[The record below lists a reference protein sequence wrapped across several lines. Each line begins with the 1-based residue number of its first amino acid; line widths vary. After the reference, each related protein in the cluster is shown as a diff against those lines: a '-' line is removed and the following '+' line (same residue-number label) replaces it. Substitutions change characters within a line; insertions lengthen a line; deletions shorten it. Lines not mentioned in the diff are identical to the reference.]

1 MTNMTEPASASVQP
15 QKSFLERLPNLSILG
30 PLVAL
35 IFMIAFFGFST
46 QTFFT
51 GGNLSKILQQVMI
64 VGVIG
69 IGQTLVILT
78 AGIDLSCGVVMAF
91 GSIVMT
97 KFAVDY
103 GVPPILA
110 ILAGIAATTLFGFI
124 NGVLI
129 TQVKLPPF
137 IVTLGMLNIAT
148 ALTLIYSKSQTIS
161 GVPDALLF
169 FGNAFTIGD
178 AQITYGVIL
187 MIALFTITWLFLTET
202 APGRH
207 LYAVGNHPEAARL
220 TGIPTNRVILMV
232 YTIAGFIYG
241 IAAWLLVSRYT
252 VGNPNAGQ
260 TENLESIT
268 AVVLGG
274 TSLFGGRGMIFGTLL
289 GAIII
294 GVLTS
299 GFIQMGIP
307 STYQLLI
314 TGALVIVAVATD
326 QFTKR
331 KSR

>member
-1 MTNMTEPASASVQP
+1 MTQPASIQP
-15 QKSFLERLPNLSILG
+15 KKSFLERLPSLSILG
-30 PLVAL
+30 PVVAL
-35 IFMIAFFGFST
+35 VFMTAFFGFST
-46 QTFFT
+46 TTFFT
-51 GGNLSKILQQVMI
+51 SRNLSQILQQVMI

-97 KFAVDY
+97 KFAVEY

-110 ILAGIAATTLFGFI
+110 IFAGIAATTLFGFI
-124 NGVLI
+124 NGILI
-129 TQVKLPPF
+129 TRVKLPPF

-169 FGNAFTIGD
+169 FGNTLKFGET
-178 AQITYGVIL
+178 QITYGVIL
-187 MIALFTITWLFLTET
+187 MLALFTLTWFILSET

-207 LYAVGNHPEAARL
+207 LYAVGNQPEAARL
-220 TGIPTNRVILMV
+220 TGIPTDRVILVV
-232 YTIAGFIYG
+232 YTVAGLIYG

-294 GVLTS
+294 GVLAS

-314 TGALVIVAVATD
+314 TGALVILAVATD

-331 KSR
+331 KS

>member
-1 MTNMTEPASASVQP
+1 
-15 QKSFLERLPNLSILG
+15 
-30 PLVAL
+30 
-35 IFMIAFFGFST
+35 
-46 QTFFT
+46 
-51 GGNLSKILQQVMI
+51 
-64 VGVIG
+64 
-69 IGQTLVILT
+69 
-78 AGIDLSCGVVMAF
+78 VMAF

-97 KFAVDY
+97 KFAVEY

-110 ILAGIAATTLFGFI
+110 IFAGIAATTLFGFI
-124 NGVLI
+124 NGILI
-129 TQVKLPPF
+129 TKVKLPPF
-137 IVTLGMLNIAT
+137 IVTLGMLNIAS

-169 FGNAFTIGD
+169 FGNTLKFGET
-178 AQITYGVIL
+178 QITYGVIL
-187 MIALFTITWLFLTET
+187 MLALFTLTWFILSET

-207 LYAVGNHPEAARL
+207 LYAVGNQPEAARL
-220 TGIPTNRVILMV
+220 TGIPTDRVILIV
-232 YTIAGFIYG
+232 YTVAGLIYG

-274 TSLFGGRGMIFGTLL
+274 TSLFGGRGVIFGTLL

-294 GVLTS
+294 GVLAS

-314 TGALVIVAVATD
+314 TGALVILAVATD